1 MKIIRLLTFGWAFI
15 AYLGSLAFAQNNADA
30 LFKEYETVVFQVQL
44 IEKNSNKKSAIG
56 SAFLIEGGHIVTNY
70 HVISLFVNSPSQYRI
85 ELLTDKNTNLPAELI
100 NFDVVNDLAILNAD
114 IHTLIQLTLAE
125 QSPNQGEDIFSI
137 GNPHDY
143 GMIVSPGTYNGI
155 TAHSFYQRINFTGSI
170 NPGMSG
176 GPVLNQQGEVIG
188 VNVATAGNQL
198 GFLVPLSKLKTLL
211 IQTNTPVLTANY
223 NQHIESQLF
232 ESQQALYK
240 PLLADEWP
248 TTRLGQAMVLNEI
261 APFIPCWGQS
271 NAEVEKA
278 QFKVSEINCVSKE
291 KLYLNRN
298 FQSGNIEIQFSWLDK
313 DKLNA
318 MQFSKLLEGSF
329 SRAGPGN
336 AAGEKNVSNYHCN
349 QNFTHPQQ
357 NNATLKST
365 YCVRSYK
372 KYPSLFDVLF
382 MAVSVHD
389 NQSSLMSHFT
399 LSGVSKENAQAFT
412 QKFME
417 AIKWN

>member
-1 MKIIRLLTFGWAFI
+1 MKIIRLLIISWAFI
-15 AYLGSLAFAQNNADA
+15 TTTAFAQNNADT

-70 HVISLFVNSPSQYRI
+70 HVISLFVNSPNQYRI
-85 ELLTDKNTNLPAELI
+85 ELLTDKNTNLPAKLI
-100 NFDVVNDLAILNAD
+100 NFDVVNDLAILKAD
-114 IHTLIQLTLAE
+114 IHTLIQLKLASH
-125 QSPNQGEDIFSI
+125 SPNQGEDIFSI

-198 GFLVPLSKLKTLL
+198 GFLVPLTKLQTLL
-211 IQTNTPVLTANY
+211 TQTKEPVLVENY
-223 NQHIESQLF
+223 NQHIETQLF
-232 ESQQALYK
+232 TSQQALYK
-240 PLLADEWP
+240 PLLNSDWP
-248 TTRLGQAMVLNEI
+248 QTRLGQAQVLSEI

-271 NAEVEKA
+271 NAEAEKA
-278 QFKVSEINCVSKE
+278 QFKVSEINCLSKE

-318 MQFSKLLEGSF
+318 MQFSKLLERSF

-336 AAGEKNVSNYHCN
+336 AAGEKNVSNYHCD
-349 QNFTHPQQ
+349 QNFTHPKT
-357 NNATLKST
+357 NNASFKST

-372 KYPSLFDVLF
+372 KYPSLYDVLF
-382 MAVSVHD
+382 MSVSVHH
-389 NQSSLMSHFT
+389 NQASLMSHFT

-417 AIKWN
+417 TVQWN